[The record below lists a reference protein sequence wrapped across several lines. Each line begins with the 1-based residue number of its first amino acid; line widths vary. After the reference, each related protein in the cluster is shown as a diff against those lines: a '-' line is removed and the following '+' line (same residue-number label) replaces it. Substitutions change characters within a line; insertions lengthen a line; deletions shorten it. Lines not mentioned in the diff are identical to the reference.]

1 MGTKRYNMAF
11 TTGALLLRE
20 SVGLAALYLELA
32 DWDAVRSQARSTNV
46 LQARK
51 ASTGKRWVGEI
62 ILRLQTLSD
71 DEIRFLVSGNSQDQA
86 SVLWLAIC
94 RRFAFIGEFMAEVV
108 RERYLSL
115 RNELGYPD
123 FDAFLEGKTDQHPEL
138 AAISPSTRSKLRQV
152 LFRLLRE
159 ANLLSN
165 DQQIMTPTLGREL
178 AKLMMANDVSETR
191 YFPITENELRSL
203 AT

>member
-11 TTGALLLRE
+11 TTGGLLLRE
-20 SVGLAALYLELA
+20 SVRLAALYLELA

-71 DEIRFLVSGNSQDQA
+71 SEIRFLVSGNPLDQA
-86 SVLWLAIC
+86 SLLWLAIC
-94 RRFAFIGEFMAEVV
+94 RRFVFIGDFMTEVV

-115 RNELGYPD
+115 RNELAPPD
-123 FDAFLEGKTDQHPEL
+123 FDAFVESKTSQHPEL
-138 AAISPSTRSKLRQV
+138 AAISPSTRIKLRQV
-152 LFRLLRE
+152 LFQLLRE
-159 ANLLSN
+159 ASLLSK
-165 DQQIMTPTLGREL
+165 DHQIMTPTLGREL
-178 AKLMMANDVSETR
+178 ATLMMANDASEIR
-191 YFPITENELRSL
+191 YFPITENDFRSL
-203 AT
+203 AA

>member
-1 MGTKRYNMAF
+1 MAF
-11 TTGALLLRE
+11 TTGGLLLRE
-20 SVGLAALYLELA
+20 SVELAALYLELD
-32 DWDAVRSQARSTNV
+32 DWDAVRSQALSANV

-51 ASTGKRWVGEI
+51 TSTGQRWVTEI
-62 ILRLQTLSD
+62 ILRLRSLR
-71 DEIRFLVSGNSQDQA
+71 ENEVRLLVSGNSQDQA

-94 RRFAFIGEFMAEVV
+94 RRFAFIGDFMAEMV

-123 FDAFLEGKTDQHPEL
+123 FDAFIEGKMDQPPEL
-138 AAISPSTRSKLRQV
+138 VAISPSTRSKLRQV

-159 ANLLSN
+159 ANLLSK

-178 AKLMMANDVSETR
+178 AKLMMANDVSEAR
-191 YFPITENELRSL
+191 CFPITENDLRSL